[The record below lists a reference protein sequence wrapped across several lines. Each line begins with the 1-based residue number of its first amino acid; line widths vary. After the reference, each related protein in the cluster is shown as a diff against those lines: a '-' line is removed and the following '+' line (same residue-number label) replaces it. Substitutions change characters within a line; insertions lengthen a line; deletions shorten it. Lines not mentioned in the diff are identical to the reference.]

1 MPILKKVCAISATAC
16 LKTCLIGCPNRS
28 SSRKYAKQPS
38 PSFVPA
44 LYPVCL
50 CLFFLLN
57 PPKRFLTKFA
67 AVKSAML
74 TFVTLALR
82 IHPFAATPFCLAPQ
96 LANLP
101 AFGFSKVVFYDNP
114 PCSGVYTAVSRR
126 MSSASMLRMPCTNS
140 DFGRVALHFACDR
153 DFMVCSYKLVQSILA
168 ASPCSQG
175 ELCGKMSNKLNV
187 PVYCALFAVRVFIE
201 LGFIEFTPGGALRNS
216 SEIRPA
222 PLCASTYIPL
232 SNVCARAISRTRSRM
247 IPMNKF
253 SVLCRYRLTR
263 FIRQKFQYFS
273 ITANKHS
280 RCISRAGMK
289 RKEQI

>member
-1 MPILKKVCAISATAC
+1 
-16 LKTCLIGCPNRS
+16 
-28 SSRKYAKQPS
+28 
-38 PSFVPA
+38 
-44 LYPVCL
+44 
-50 CLFFLLN
+50 
-57 PPKRFLTKFA
+57 
-67 AVKSAML
+67 ML

-82 IHPFAATPFCLAPQ
+82 IHPFAATPFCLHRSLQ
-96 LANLP
+96 ICL

-126 MSSASMLRMPCTNS
+126 MSSASMLRMPCIEQRLRQGRTAFCLRSRFHGLQLQACAVNS
-140 DFGRVALHFACDR
+140 CCFTLFSGGALRQDVH
-153 DFMVCSYKLVQSILA
+153 
-168 ASPCSQG
+168 
-175 ELCGKMSNKLNV
+175 KLNV

-201 LGFIEFTPGGALRNS
+201 LAFTNSLRAVHCGTAAKFGLRRCAPAL
-216 SEIRPA
+216 
-222 PLCASTYIPL
+222 YIPL

>member
-1 MPILKKVCAISATAC
+1 MRYFCNGLLENLSYRLSELEQLP
-16 LKTCLIGCPNRS
+16 
-28 SSRKYAKQPS
+28 KYAKQPS

-82 IHPFAATPFCLAPQ
+82 IHPFAATPFCLHRSLQICLHSGSARSFSTTIPLQRCLHCGFAPNEFRFNASDAVHEQRLRQGRTAFCLRSRFHGLQ
-96 LANLP
+96 LQACAVNSCCFTL
-101 AFGFSKVVFYDNP
+101 FS
-114 PCSGVYTAVSRR
+114 
-126 MSSASMLRMPCTNS
+126 
-140 DFGRVALHFACDR
+140 
-153 DFMVCSYKLVQSILA
+153 
-168 ASPCSQG
+168 
-175 ELCGKMSNKLNV
+175 
-187 PVYCALFAVRVFIE
+187 
-201 LGFIEFTPGGALRNS
+201 GGALRQDFQQAERS
-216 SEIRPA
+216 CL
-222 PLCASTYIPL
+222 LCAVRRSGIYRAWLYRIH
-232 SNVCARAISRTRSRM
+232 SGRCAAEQQRNSACAAVRQHFIFRCRTFAHAISRTRSRM